1 MLNLIFLFAGLITVA
16 AIGYLLFKRVKKRR
30 LEIQFQIYQ
39 ALLQEAR
46 QSRILYVT
54 ALEAS
59 EKVKFQIDALHGEV
73 SALKGKQHNCR
84 VTIRKLIQDLR
95 NLYAAKLTTQY
106 DLNIRDKK
114 KSELFKTWLGYNAVK
129 TPYNQKFVEIRN
141 HHEQYA
147 KLSNVARER
156 SEKWFSDKKQVM
168 DLYGKLSGE
177 MKLANPREVL
187 LKGDKD

>member
-1 MLNLIFLFAGLITVA
+1 MLNLIFLFAGLIAVA
-16 AIGYLLFKRVKKRR
+16 AIGYLIFKRLKKRR

-46 QSRILYVT
+46 QSRVQYVS
-54 ALEAS
+54 ALEVS
-59 EKVKFQIDALHGEV
+59 EKVQFQIDALHGEI

-114 KSELFKTWLGYNAVK
+114 KLELFKTWQGYNAVK
-129 TPYNQKFVEIRN
+129 APYNQKFVDIRN
-141 HHEQYA
+141 HRELYA